1 MISGPTALF
10 QESQASD
17 HITFRVRHK
26 EDKCVLAHSL
36 ARGLKSVSFLHSS
49 RVKGPAREM
58 VSPTPRMGT
67 PTSINSPDNSPQANS
82 IKVIRQEDFT
92 VDGKWGWLTVIS
104 HRQYPKFQLWISC
117 PHFHA
122 SLISSAHW
130 PIVSF
135 YFWWRKG
142 QGNLVTSI
150 AKNPEYLGKGHKSTC
165 NVNSEMFTR
174 EETGWQSALMCEDIQ
189 EAFFIWPL
197 LFGTWSIQIIK

>member
-1 MISGPTALF
+1 
-10 QESQASD
+10 
-17 HITFRVRHK
+17 
-26 EDKCVLAHSL
+26 
-36 ARGLKSVSFLHSS
+36 
-49 RVKGPAREM
+49 M

-92 VDGKWGWLTVIS
+92 ADGKWGWLTVIS
-104 HRQYPKFQLWISC
+104 HRQYLKFQLWISC

-122 SLISSAHW
+122 SLISSTHW

-142 QGNLVTSI
+142 QGNLVRSI
-150 AKNPEYLGKGHKSTC
+150 AQNPEYLGKGHKSTC

-174 EETGWQSALMCEDIQ
+174 EETGWQSAFDVWGQTGSFLYLTSTVWDLVYSNNKIMLVIN
-189 EAFFIWPL
+189 I
-197 LFGTWSIQIIK
+197 